1 MSRKLKTVEHELTEA
16 VIERIEREVE
26 GGLPVPDAVA
36 LTGVPA
42 RTWEAWVET
51 HPEIEDRLAQAQA
64 RFIKEM
70 VETIKDASKTPTRQ
84 GFTLWQAGAW
94 LLERSFPERFANR
107 REAALPGGVVINL
120 LLSGGEK
127 VQLAV
132 GQHTESAGLPKGVQP
147 AIESGEK

>member
-1 MSRKLKTVEHELTEA
+1 MSRKLKTVEHEVTPDL
-16 VIERIEREVE
+16 IERIEREVE
-26 GGLPVPDAVA
+26 GGLPIRDAAA
-36 LTGVPA
+36 LVGVPA
-42 RTWEAWVET
+42 RTWETWIER
-51 HPEIEDRLAQAQA
+51 HPELEDRLAHAQA
-64 RFIKEM
+64 KFIKEM

-107 REAALPGGVVINL
+107 REAAPAGGVVINL
-120 LLSGGEK
+120 LLPGGEK

-132 GQHTESAGLPKGVQP
+132 GQQGGQP